1 MKEEKTD
8 KIEQQEDNKE
18 LPSIKETIK
27 EQAREDARPNSASLT
42 LRNILGGD
50 FLSAVVIRKNIL
62 LILLIVFFVIIYISN
77 RYSCEKKLIRIDNL
91 QTELKD
97 AKYRTLASESRL
109 TEMCRESNV
118 LKMLKENGDS
128 TLRTPSQPPY
138 IIIVPDNE

>member
-27 EQAREDARPNSASLT
+27 EQAREDERPNSASLT

-62 LILLIVFFVIIYISN
+62 LI
-77 RYSCEKKLIRIDNL
+77 
-91 QTELKD
+91 
-97 AKYRTLASESRL
+97 
-109 TEMCRESNV
+109 
-118 LKMLKENGDS
+118 
-128 TLRTPSQPPY
+128 
-138 IIIVPDNE
+138 

>member
-27 EQAREDARPNSASLT
+27 EQAREDERPNSASLT

-118 LKMLKENGDS
+118 LKMLKENVDS

>member
-1 MKEEKTD
+1 M
-8 KIEQQEDNKE
+8 
-18 LPSIKETIK
+18 
-27 EQAREDARPNSASLT
+27 
-42 LRNILGGD
+42 
-50 FLSAVVIRKNIL
+50 VIRKNIL